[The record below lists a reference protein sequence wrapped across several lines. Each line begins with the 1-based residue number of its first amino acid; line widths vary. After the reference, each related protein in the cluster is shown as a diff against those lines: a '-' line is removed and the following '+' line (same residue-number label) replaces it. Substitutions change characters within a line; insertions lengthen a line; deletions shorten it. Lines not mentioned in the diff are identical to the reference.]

1 MWAGIVVKAR
11 EEVDSRHDLYNAP
24 WRSGNPQF
32 IPTERA
38 LKK

>member
-1 MWAGIVVKAR
+1 MCAGIVVKAR
-11 EEVDSRHDLYNAP
+11 EVDSRHDLYNAP
-24 WRSGNPQF
+24 WRSGNPEF